1 MSWYRREVERRRRM
15 RAALAELI
23 GAEPGSVGLAGAQFL
38 GLLAVALKLDW
49 RNGDRVLLL
58 DGEFPANVI
67 PWQQAARRHDLAL
80 SWLDSDE
87 FRLNR
92 ARALTRLEDELKRGV
107 RLLAVSAVQFSTG
120 QRMPLEQIG
129 DLCRQYDAELFVDAI
144 QAVGIVPL
152 NVQALGIDYLA
163 SGSHKWLMAA
173 EGEGRAH
180 V

>member
-23 GAEPGSVGLAGAQFL
+23 GAEAGSAGRTGNTCMGVL
-38 GLLAVALKLDW
+38 GVVCNHDW
-49 RNGDRVLLL
+49 QNGDLVLLL

-129 DLCRQYDAELFVDAI
+129 DLCRQHDAELLVDAI
-144 QAVGIVPL
+144 QAAGSVPL
-152 NVQALGIDYLA
+152 PVHAR
-163 SGSHKWLMAA
+163 GSAHPAA
-173 EGEGRAH
+173 
-180 V
+180 